1 MLLRLL
7 LPIVRYNIRIHAKRD
22 GSRVTLR
29 VRFGKYLVGVKV
41 VDTAEDEEH
50 DSGFEDG

>member
-7 LPIVRYNIRIHAKRD
+7 LPIVRHNIRLHERRD
-22 GSRVTLR
+22 GSEVTLI
-29 VRFGKYLVGVKV
+29 VRLGKYLVGVLV
-41 VDTAEDEEH
+41 IDTAGEEEH